1 MCRGKTELTK
11 EEKTVI
17 KKVKSELANEY
28 KEARINEK
36 IAKFIKQFH
45 RLRPNKY
52 NSLYFLINNINFY
65 IFILIKYQYINLFI

>member
-36 IAKFIKQFH
+36 IAKRKIG
-45 RLRPNKY
+45 
-52 NSLYFLINNINFY
+52 
-65 IFILIKYQYINLFI
+65 ILCIVVFFCILCLLAMAYVN